1 MLQLLDMNED
11 KALQWLNEL
20 ADEEPK
26 SYFEYFYDDVRN
38 YVVNCDPNSAK
49 IKALYQCSSK
59 GEVKSWLDD
68 VSSYIV
74 SNFDV
79 EQILTDYLD

>member
-1 MLQLLDMNED
+1 MLQLLDMNEE

-20 ADEEPK
+20 ADEVPK
-26 SYFEYFYDDVRN
+26 SYNEYFYDDVRN
-38 YVVNCDPNSAK
+38 YVVNIEPNSVK
-49 IKALYQCSSK
+49 IKELFQCSSK
-59 GEVKSWLDD
+59 SEVKSWLDD

-74 SNFDV
+74 SNLDV